1 MNLKDSI
8 CDFLYYLE
16 TVRGVSPH
24 TLRNY
29 HLDLKSFLSFSG
41 EAPLDRRLLRSYL
54 AHLNICG
61 MARRSVRRHL
71 SVLRSFFKYLMK
83 EKRIEKNPAQEV
95 AAPKLDHPLPKAIS
109 YREVERLFDQPN
121 TEELLGFRDRCIL
134 ELFYSSGLRLGELAG
149 LSRDD
154 FNFLFRSL
162 RVYGK
167 GKKERVVPLTR
178 NVARWIRDYLQHPR
192 RFEEGRPHAQKD
204 SQAIFLNRWGE
215 RLSTRSIDRL
225 FKKYLI
231 LSGIATSITPHTIR
245 HTIATHWLERGMN
258 LKTIQILLG
267 HSSLSTTTIY
277 TRVSAKLKG
286 EVYGKTH
293 PRAKKRKDKGI

>member
-16 TVRGVSPH
+16 VVRGASLH

-29 HLDLKSFLSFSG
+29 HLDLRSFCNFAGDASWN
-41 EAPLDRRLLRSYL
+41 RRLIRSYL
-54 AHLNICG
+54 AHLSMCG
-61 MARRSVRRHL
+61 MSKRSVRRHL
-71 SVLRSFFKYLMK
+71 SALRSFFKYLVK
-83 EKRIEKNPAQEV
+83 EKRIGKNPAQEV
-95 AAPKLDHPLPKAIS
+95 DTPKLDHPLPKAIS
-109 YREVERLFDQPN
+109 YQEVERLFNQPN

-134 ELFYSSGLRLGELAG
+134 ELFYSSGLRLSELAG
-149 LSRDD
+149 LNRDD
-154 FNFLFRSL
+154 FNFLPRSL

-167 GKKERVVPLTR
+167 GRKERVVPLTR
-178 NVARWIRDYLQHPR
+178 NVAKWIRDYLQHPHR
-192 RFEEGRPHAQKD
+192 CEEGKSHAQKD
-204 SQAIFLNRWGE
+204 SHAIFLNRWGE
-215 RLSTRSIDRL
+215 RLSTRAIDRL
-225 FKKYLI
+225 FKKYLL

-258 LKTIQILLG
+258 LKTIQLLLG

-277 TRVSAKLKG
+277 TRVSTKLKG

-293 PRAKKRKDKGI
+293 PRAKKQEKS